1 MFIDHDSRD
10 ITKSSEGAKCWLRI
24 RIALLQSEKVLS
36 GNMSYKHLAALRL
49 AICGSNSKDRTLV
62 LLGICLLT
70 IPIAAC
76 QRQYATGRSAA
87 VVPPASVVRPLPP
100 QASPQLKQLIDGAV
114 EQSKVTTGYDPSYV
128 KLDYPNGDVAS
139 DTGVCS
145 DVVVRAFRKA
155 GIDLQKEV
163 HEDMKLAWA
172 EYPKKWGAR
181 GTDANIDH
189 RRVLNLT
196 TYFDRQGKS
205 QPITNDRAD
214 YLPGDIVA
222 WELSDGVEH
231 IGILTNLY
239 HPTRDARAGTPV
251 WSDSDKHYLI
261 VHNIG
266 AGARVEDV
274 LLDWKIIG
282 HYRYFQ

>member
-1 MFIDHDSRD
+1 MQHEF
-10 ITKSSEGAKCWLRI
+10 KP
-24 RIALLQSEKVLS
+24 LS
-36 GNMSYKHLAALRL
+36 YRHCGLVIL
-49 AICGSNSKDRTLV
+49 AISLFTAGS
-62 LLGICLLT
+62 
-70 IPIAAC
+70 C
-76 QRQYATGRSAA
+76 QRQFATGRSNAA
-87 VVPPASVVRPLPP
+87 VPPPTVAKPLPP
-100 QASPQLKQLIDGAV
+100 KSSPQLKHFIDGAV

-128 KLDYPNGDVAS
+128 KLDYPNGDVPN

-163 HEDMKLAWA
+163 HEDMTRAWA
-172 EYPKKWGAR
+172 EYPKKWGAK
-181 GTDANIDH
+181 GTDSNIDH

>member
-1 MFIDHDSRD
+1 MPNEIQPISYRNL
-10 ITKSSEGAKCWLRI
+10 WV
-24 RIALLQSEKVLS
+24 VLF
-36 GNMSYKHLAALRL
+36 A
-49 AICGSNSKDRTLV
+49 
-62 LLGICLLT
+62 ICLLT
-70 IPIAAC
+70 VTAGSC
-76 QRQYATGRSAA
+76 QRQFATSRSVAVAA
-87 VVPPASVVRPLPP
+87 PSPVARPLPP
-100 QASPQLKQLIDGAV
+100 KASPQVKQFIEGAV

-128 KLDYPNGDVAS
+128 KLDYPNGDVPS

-163 HEDMKLAWA
+163 HEDMTRAWS
-172 EYPKKWGAR
+172 EYPRKWGAR
-181 GTDANIDH
+181 STDSNIDH

-205 QPITNDRAD
+205 LPITDDRAN
-214 YLPGDIVA
+214 YLPGDVVA

-231 IGILTNLY
+231 IGILTNLAAE
-239 HPTRDARAGTPV
+239 P
-251 WSDSDKHYLI
+251 DKHYLI

-274 LLDWKIIG
+274 LLAWKIIG
-282 HYRYFQ
+282 HYRYF

>member
-1 MFIDHDSRD
+1 MRNDLEARNQN
-10 ITKSSEGAKCWLRI
+10 TRLRI
-24 RIALLQSEKVLS
+24 QESERK
-36 GNMSYKHLAALRL
+36 YR
-49 AICGSNSKDRTLV
+49 CLV
-62 LLGICLLT
+62 LGVICLLA
-70 IPIAAC
+70 IAAGGC
-76 QRQYATGRSAA
+76 QRQYATGKSVAA
-87 VVPPASVVRPLPP
+87 VPPSSVTRPLPP
-100 QASPQLKQLIDGAV
+100 KSSPQLKQFIDGAV

-172 EYPKKWGAR
+172 EYPRKWGAR
-181 GTDANIDH
+181 GTDTSIDH

-196 TYFDRQGKS
+196 TYFDRRNKS
-205 QPITNDRAD
+205 LPISNNRAD
-214 YLPGDIVA
+214 YLPGDLVA

-231 IGILTNLY
+231 IGILTNL
-239 HPTRDARAGTPV
+239 
-251 WSDSDKHYLI
+251 WSEPDKHCLV

-274 LLDWKIIG
+274 LFAWKIIG
-282 HYRYFQ
+282 HYRYFD